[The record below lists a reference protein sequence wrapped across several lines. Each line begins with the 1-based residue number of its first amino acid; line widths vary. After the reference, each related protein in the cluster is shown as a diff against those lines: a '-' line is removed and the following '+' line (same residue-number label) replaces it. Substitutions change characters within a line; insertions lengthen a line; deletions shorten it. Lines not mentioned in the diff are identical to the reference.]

1 MDHRADDARQPRS
14 TGVAGL
20 MKSYHGRKQFSG
32 AFDED
37 LNSALELYDIMT
49 HMCHLSD
56 SEKAEAMPVMLKDDA
71 LNFYMTTT
79 KPGDFTTVH

>member
-14 TGVAGL
+14 TGAAGL
-20 MKSYHGRKQFSG
+20 MKSCHGRKQFSG

-49 HMCHLSD
+49 RMCHLSD
-56 SEKAEAMPVMLKDDA
+56 SEKRKRCL
-71 LNFYMTTT
+71 
-79 KPGDFTTVH
+79 